1 MSAVALAQERNTR
14 DLILDAMDGLMARYG
29 FRKTTVDDVARE
41 ARVSRRTIYTYF
53 SSKEELGL
61 ASIERVVQGAQALME
76 QELAKPDTAEARLRR
91 MLTARVMARVEA
103 VQEYHVSLD
112 ELFEAVR
119 PEYMSRRAYFFE
131 RERALIMSALE
142 MGVEEGAFEVRNVQS
157 IASSLLLA
165 TNAFLPY
172 SLSVRELGTQATI
185 RARLE
190 AMIDLLMRGLKPAT

>member
-41 ARVSRRTIYTYF
+41 ARVSSRTIYTYF

-165 TNAFLPY
+165 TNAFL
-172 SLSVRELGTQATI
+172 
-185 RARLE
+185 
-190 AMIDLLMRGLKPAT
+190 